1 MTKRRKPMPTTCRH
15 CGVEF
20 LACQAKLE
28 RGEAKF
34 CSKSCRYLG
43 SGFIERVMALLPST
57 PSELSRLMKLPARSI
72 GRVLSRAVSEERC
85 HIVKYVRGPE
95 ARGNN
100 HSPFELYYKPGPAP
114 IVCSDLRMPREVQ
127 AALTLHAVLGA
138 MPANQ
143 ATLTETTGLSRC
155 SVTLAVRE
163 LHATGRCHIVAWR
176 RGVTGGPVPTYKA
189 GNRRDAV
196 CNIEKLTQKER
207 TERFLKKARKSG
219 RIKELRETWT
229 RNVAASKARKNGDR
243 LINAL
248 FGQPG
253 NRLKQAA

>member
-1 MTKRRKPMPTTCRH
+1 MSKRRKPVITTCRH
-15 CGVEF
+15 CGKEF
-20 LACQAKLE
+20 AACQAKLE

-34 CSKSCRYLG
+34 CSMSCRYLG

-57 PSELSRLMKLPARSI
+57 PSELSQRMNLPVRSI
-72 GRVLSRAVSEERC
+72 GRVLSKAVSEQRC

-95 ARGNN
+95 VRSNN

-114 IVCSDLRMPREVQ
+114 IVCSELRMPREVQ

-143 ATLTETTGLSRC
+143 ATITEITGLSRC

-189 GNRRDAV
+189 GNRRDMV
-196 CNIEKLTQKER
+196 CNVEKLTQKER

-219 RIKELRETWT
+219 RIKELRETWC
-229 RNVAASKARKNGDR
+229 RNVAASKVRKNGDR

-253 NRLKQAA
+253 NRIKEAA